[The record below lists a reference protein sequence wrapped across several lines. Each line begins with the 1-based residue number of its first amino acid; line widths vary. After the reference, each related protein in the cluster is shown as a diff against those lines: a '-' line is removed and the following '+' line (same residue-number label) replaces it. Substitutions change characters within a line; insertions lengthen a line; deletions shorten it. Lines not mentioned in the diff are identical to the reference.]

1 MRWGRGTPDR
11 PRPPYRRRAPAAHGL
26 RLRRRRARQGG
37 TATLYVDG
45 DQVAAGQV
53 ERTHITMFTFDEP
66 PTSVAT
72 LAPRSPTPTP
82 DRQRLHRHRP
92 LGPDRLGRR
101 RPSPPHPTRAVA
113 SGGHDPP
120 LARVQASSARA
131 TPQLRRDSA
140 RHAEQGRAACWV
152 PLHGVRAGE
161 VAWPHLIF
169 DGSASVDPCH
179 ALELLRHLRLAD
191 RGLLAGGVPRSV
203 TELSQGG
210 PAGALRR
217 ACRAAGRWTGRPR

>member
-1 MRWGRGTPDR
+1 MARDHPALPAGEHQLRMDFAYDGGGLGKAA
-11 PRPPYRRRAPAAHGL
+11 PPPCTS
-26 RLRRRRARQGG
+26 
-37 TATLYVDG
+37 TATRSRP
-45 DQVAAGQV
+45 AGSNGPTSPCLPST
-53 ERTHITMFTFDEP
+53 RP

-152 PLHGVRAGE
+152 PLHRVRAGE
-161 VAWPHLIF
+161 VAWPHLILH
-169 DGSASVDPCH
+169 GSASVDPCH

-191 RGLLAGGVPRSV
+191 RGLLAGGVPRPV